1 MAENVSFD
9 IQGLEPVLDKM
20 KELESL
26 PKKKATRFALRKA
39 ANLVRDRARAN
50 ARRLDDP
57 ETANSIAD
65 NIAVRQDTKHYRRT
79 GDLKMSVGVRGG
91 AKSKAKNAAL
101 PGGDTYYWRFLEFGR
116 EPVTLKKGVM
126 ANPATGEFFGQ
137 RVSGVAAQPFM
148 RPALAESIDPATD
161 EFVRQLDKAIDRAI
175 KRANKGK

>member
-1 MAENVSFD
+1 MADDLSFD
-9 IQGLEPVLDKM
+9 IQGLEPVLAKM

-50 ARRLDDP
+50 AQRLDDP

-91 AKSKAKNAAL
+91 ATMKAKNAAL
-101 PGGDTYYWRFLEFGR
+101 PGGDTFYWRFLEFGTER
-116 EPVTLKKGVM
+116 SR
-126 ANPATGEFFGQ
+126 AI
-137 RVSGVAAQPFM
+137 PFM

-161 EFVRQLDKAIDRAI
+161 EFVRQLDRAIDRAI
-175 KRANKGK
+175 KRARKGK

>member
-39 ANLVRDRARAN
+39 ANLVRDRARDN
-50 ARRLDDP
+50 AQRLDDP
-57 ETANSIAD
+57 ETANSISD
-65 NIAVRQDTKHYRRT
+65 NIAVRQDAKHYRRT

-101 PGGDTYYWRFLEFGR
+101 PGGDTFYWRFLEFGTESIR
-116 EPVTLKKGVM
+116 
-126 ANPATGEFFGQ
+126 A
-137 RVSGVAAQPFM
+137 RPFM

-161 EFVRQLDKAIDRAI
+161 VFVRQLDRAVDRAI
-175 KRANKGK
+175 KRAKKGK